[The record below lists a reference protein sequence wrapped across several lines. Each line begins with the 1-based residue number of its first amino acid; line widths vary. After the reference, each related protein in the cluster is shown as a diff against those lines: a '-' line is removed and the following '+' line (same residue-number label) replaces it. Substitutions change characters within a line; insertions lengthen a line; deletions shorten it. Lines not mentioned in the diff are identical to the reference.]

1 MAVWWAVE
9 TIKVADLISGLLKTN
24 VTMEDIGVMAPYRR
38 QVRTKNVFG
47 EKNSAFIIWKNVA
60 PMFHQPPCN
69 FFFFINTKAPTLALD
84 VLQTGSQNLGRK
96 KNIMLLLW

>member
-1 MAVWWAVE
+1 
-9 TIKVADLISGLLKTN
+9 
-24 VTMEDIGVMAPYRR
+24 MAPYRR

-96 KNIMLLLW
+96 KNIILLLW